1 MVDNVLQVVI
11 ARTHAVEVDRA
22 KLTVPVSE
30 FIFAYGLKQLLN
42 DAGST
47 GKNPDEKLAMAQK
60 KLAALYEGVVR
71 TAGSGKPGKSPLEA
85 EAYRI
90 AWAMIKA
97 GIIAKG
103 LKVKDFSEEKR
114 DELVARLIAKDES
127 IMNKAREALEAKQA
141 APTVDLADLMGDDE
155 AEADEAAE

>member
-1 MVDNVLQVVI
+1 MQTVVI
-11 ARTHAVEVDRA
+11 ARTHGLEIDPAKFNVAV
-22 KLTVPVSE
+22 TE
-30 FIFAYGLKQLLN
+30 FIFNYGLKQLLN

-60 KLAALYEGVVR
+60 KLQALYEGVVR
-71 TAGSGKPGKSPLEA
+71 TAGSGKPGKTPLEA

-103 LKVKDFSEEKR
+103 LKVKDFAEEKR

-127 IMNKAREALEAKQA
+127 IMDKAREALATKA
-141 APTVDLADLMGDDE
+141 TAPTVDLADLMGDDE
-155 AEADEAAE
+155 VE